1 MGKKLK
7 VLMLS
12 VLLLAAMGIASCG
25 KKEVSKSNGKEL
37 KKIVMVMDLGGVND
51 RSFNQS
57 AWEGALS
64 AKDKYNVEISYIE
77 NQQES
82 DFTSSI
88 ETAVDMTPDL
98 IIGVGFRLTNPI
110 AEAAK
115 NYPNQNFA
123 IVDGAFED
131 TIPSNV
137 RPILFSEFQSG
148 YGVGVIASQ
157 MTQTNHVGFIGGF
170 DIVSVSSFYNGYL
183 QAINEEGSDI
193 KVSCQYA
200 NSFTD
205 AAKGRAIAQQMVNNG
220 VDIIFTAGGNVN
232 TGVFEV
238 AKELGIKAIS
248 VDMPSNHL
256 APDVIL
262 TSALKRVDKGVELT
276 IKDLVE
282 NNFSGGQATIYD
294 LSNDGVGYE
303 VTPLLP
309 NQVIE
314 YTDYKLNKLIN
325 KK

>member
-12 VLLLAAMGIASCG
+12 VSLLAVMGIAGCG
-25 KKEVSKSNGKEL
+25 KKEVSKSNDNEM
-37 KKIVMVMDLGGVND
+37 KKIVMVMDLGGIND

-88 ETAVDMTPDL
+88 ETAVDMAPDL

-123 IVDGAFED
+123 IVDGSFED
-131 TIPSNV
+131 IPSNV
-137 RPILFSEFQSG
+137 RPILFNEQQSG
-148 YGVGVIASQ
+148 YATGVIASQ

-205 AAKGRAIAQQMVNNG
+205 AAKGRAIAQQMAANG

-262 TSALKRVDKGVELT
+262 TSALKRVDRGVELT

-282 NNFSGGQATIYD
+282 NKFSGGQSSIYD

-309 NQVIE
+309 THVIE